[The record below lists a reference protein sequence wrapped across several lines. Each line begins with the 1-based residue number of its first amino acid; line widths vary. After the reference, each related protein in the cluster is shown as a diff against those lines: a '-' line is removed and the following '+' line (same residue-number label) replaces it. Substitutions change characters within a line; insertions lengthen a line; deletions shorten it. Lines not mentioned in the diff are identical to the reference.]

1 MNEQATWL
9 PHSEKVDILMSKSMS
24 SYGPMV
30 RIRRV
35 DGRTLEV
42 PRSELLMSTDAEL
55 ILQLQLILMANNPA
69 RNPAYFSTVR
79 NLLKR
84 GAPLHLIT
92 QKKVLEGQQLQI
104 F

>member
-1 MNEQATWL
+1 MIEQATWL
-9 PHSEKVDILMSKSMS
+9 PQSEKVDILFVKTMSPF
-24 SYGPMV
+24 GPIV
-30 RIRRV
+30 KIRRA
-35 DGRTLEV
+35 DDRTLEV

-79 NLLKR
+79 DLLKR

-92 QKKVLEGQQLQI
+92 KKKALEGQQLQI